1 MPSRRDTL
9 HHGATLLALL
19 ATSGLFPHYAHA
31 NNRNAFDAKS
41 MTEALK
47 ALGATAPTESR
58 DVTITAP
65 DIAENGAAV
74 QITTAT
80 SLPGVKQLLIVAEN
94 NPAALVAVFN
104 VTEQI
109 EPAITTRIKLAQ
121 TSHVYAVAVLQN
133 NRTLFAKK
141 EVKVTL
147 GGCG

>member
-9 HHGATLLALL
+9 QHGASLLALL
-19 ATSGLFPHYAHA
+19 AASGLFPHYAQA
-31 NNRNAFDAKS
+31 MNRNAFDAKS
-41 MTEALK
+41 MADALK
-47 ALGATAPTESR
+47 ALGAAAPAESR
-58 DVTITAP
+58 DVMLTAP
-65 DIAENGAAV
+65 DVAENGASV
-74 QITTAT
+74 QVTTAT
-80 SLPGVKQLLIVAEN
+80 SLPGVKQLLILAEN

-104 VTEQI
+104 VSEQI

-121 TSHVYAVAVLQN
+121 TSLVYSVAVMQN